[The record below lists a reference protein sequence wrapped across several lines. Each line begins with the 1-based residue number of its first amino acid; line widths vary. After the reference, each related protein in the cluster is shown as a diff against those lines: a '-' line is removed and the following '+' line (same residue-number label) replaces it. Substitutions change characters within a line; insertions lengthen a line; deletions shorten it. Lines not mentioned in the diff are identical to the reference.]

1 MNKDQAQEVKD
12 ILMQITDHIPNHL
25 TDRIHIYYTMY
36 IKPGHPKP
44 CKCTPRYWQ
53 DMLNELRDK
62 VELVINEPNAE
73 TTSTTT
79 T

>member
-12 ILMQITDHIPNHL
+12 ILMQITDHIPSHL
-25 TDRIHIYYTMY
+25 TDRIYTYYTTY
-36 IKPGHPKP
+36 IKPGHPRP
-44 CKCTPRYWQ
+44 CTCTPRYWQ